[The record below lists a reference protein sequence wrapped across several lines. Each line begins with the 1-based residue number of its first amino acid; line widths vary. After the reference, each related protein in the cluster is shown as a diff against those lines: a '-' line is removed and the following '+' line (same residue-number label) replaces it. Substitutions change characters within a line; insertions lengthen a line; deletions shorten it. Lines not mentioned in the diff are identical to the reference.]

1 MLGCTHS
8 RCGGICPALVYQYI
22 RHGQGLY
29 LSQRREAEASGKVA
43 RRGELKMTGT
53 DWIFSFLA
61 LSGMLFAV

>member
-1 MLGCTHS
+1 
-8 RCGGICPALVYQYI
+8 VYQYI